1 MGSIAVTPNSLAAL
15 QRRTLR
21 VLSCAQL
28 FSALGGAGA
37 AAGSLLA
44 LDISGSRAL
53 SSLPLALLL
62 VGSSASVLPISALS
76 RRAGRRAG
84 LTVALATA
92 TVGSAG
98 AVLAGVLANF
108 ELLCVACVLFGAGNT
123 AVLLARY
130 AAADLSSA
138 EQRGRAIA
146 RVVFV
151 TTFGGMAGPSLLAP
165 AGTVAVSLGL
175 PELTGLFVFST
186 AAFAGRMPAAR
197 AAQA

>member
-98 AVLAGVLANF
+98 AVLAG
-108 ELLCVACVLFGAGNT
+108 
-123 AVLLARY
+123 
-130 AAADLSSA
+130 
-138 EQRGRAIA
+138 
-146 RVVFV
+146 
-151 TTFGGMAGPSLLAP
+151 
-165 AGTVAVSLGL
+165 
-175 PELTGLFVFST
+175 
-186 AAFAGRMPAAR
+186 
-197 AAQA
+197 